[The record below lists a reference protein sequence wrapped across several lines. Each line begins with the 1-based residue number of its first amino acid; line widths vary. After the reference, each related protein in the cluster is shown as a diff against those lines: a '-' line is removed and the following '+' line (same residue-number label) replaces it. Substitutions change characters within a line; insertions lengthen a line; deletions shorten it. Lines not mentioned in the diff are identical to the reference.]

1 MFFTFKTVN
10 KFCEILVKKVI
21 VLSVFLLLS
30 TIVLYPYTYRTQAF
44 SGNIHTLQVLREG
57 ERYGTP
63 VVDLQSGQAISISF
77 DETGYISSNFHYKI
91 IHCNSNWEQSSLSSM
106 EYLDG
111 FDGNSITNYDYSIN
125 TTVNYIHY
133 QLSLPNEDVQFKVS
147 GNYAVIIAKDNDFE
161 NGVVACAC
169 FTIVEPMARINATI
183 SGNTMKEIN
192 GKYQQLQIDIDI
204 DQLKSVNPMH
214 DFVLIV
220 KQNGREDNQVT
231 LTSPSSILSNKIT
244 YSNLQELIFEGG
256 NQYRTIDFSSRY
268 TYGSG
273 IDRIRYEE
281 GEYHVYLEPAQ
292 TRADKRETYNIDAH
306 GDYAINYQ
314 DGEESDL
321 EADYMWVHFYL
332 PLEKPFLSGSMN
344 IMGRFTGN
352 IIGEES
358 KMEYDFT
365 RKYYYKSYFL
375 KQGGYNYIYV
385 FLPKGGSQATQIPI
399 EGSFWQSSNQ
409 YEIYLYYKPLGSRYE
424 RLVGYNIVKN

>member
-30 TIVLYPYTYRTQAF
+30 TIVLYSYTYRTQAF

-214 DFVLIV
+214 DFMLIV

-231 LTSPSSILSNKIT
+231 LTSPSSILSNKIS

-365 RKYYYKSYFL
+365 RKYY
-375 KQGGYNYIYV
+375 
-385 FLPKGGSQATQIPI
+385 
-399 EGSFWQSSNQ
+399 
-409 YEIYLYYKPLGSRYE
+409 
-424 RLVGYNIVKN
+424 